1 MALQNEEEQLVSAWR
16 ALNGEAGG
24 SGWKV
29 IDLFNAKGCKVMAGR
44 KGSGNEESLL
54 VGISGTSVPADS
66 QLPHGQGFTFVHTE
80 LPGDASER
88 IWFALVRQ
96 KGGQLPLFSLMAADL
111 VALLACISGDAGGR
125 ILFALMARIHAW
137 QNFMKHN
144 RPDLLSAEEEV
155 GLIGELVVLENL
167 LTDGTAE
174 ATDAVESWI
183 GPIDGL
189 HDFKIGTGGIE
200 VKSTTAPMGFMA
212 KIGNLDQLDN
222 SLFQPLYV
230 GSVRFG
236 QSDSGKTLP
245 DFVDALKEEI
255 SDEAAVAMFSSR
267 LIAAGYIEAMRD
279 QYVRRFV
286 TRELSY
292 RLVKDDSPRLTRANV
307 PSAIH
312 EAKYTIDLEVIPVVA
327 TTFSEI
333 SSDLGVGTA
342 WS

>member
-1 MALQNEEEQLVSAWR
+1 MAPQNEEGQLVSAWR
-16 ALNGEAGG
+16 ALSGEAGG

-66 QLPHGQGFTFVHTE
+66 QLPCGQGFTFVHTE
-80 LPGDASER
+80 LPGDASGR
-88 IWFALVRQ
+88 TWFALVRQ
-96 KGGQLPLFSLMAADL
+96 PSGQLALFSLMAADL
-111 VALLACISGDAGGR
+111 VALLERMGGDSGGR
-125 ILFALMARIHAW
+125 ILSALMARIRAW

-144 RPDLLSAEEEV
+144 RSDLLSAEEEV
-155 GLIGELVVLENL
+155 GLVGELVVLGDL
-167 LTDGTAE
+167 LTDGTVE
-174 ATDAVESWI
+174 AAGTIESWV

-212 KIGNLDQLDN
+212 KVGNLGQLDN
-222 SLFQPLYV
+222 SLFQPLYI
-230 GSVRFG
+230 GSVRLG
-236 QSDSGKTLP
+236 QSDAGKTLP
-245 DFVDALKEEI
+245 DFVDALKEQI
-255 SDEAAVAMFSSR
+255 PDEAAVPILSNR
-267 LIAAGYIEAMRD
+267 LIAAGYIEAVRS

-286 TRELSY
+286 ARELSY

-307 PSAIH
+307 PSAVH
-312 EAKYTIDLEVIPVVA
+312 EAKYTIDLEAIPVVA
-327 TTFSEI
+327 TRFSEI
-333 SSDLGVGTA
+333 SSNLGVGKT

>member
-16 ALNGEAGG
+16 ALNGEASR

-29 IDLFNAKGCKVMAGR
+29 IDLFNGNDCKVMAGR

-54 VGISGTSVPADS
+54 VGISGATVPADS
-66 QLPHGQGFTFVHTE
+66 QLPRGQGFTFVHTE
-80 LPGDASER
+80 LPGDISDR
-88 IWFALVRQ
+88 TWFALVRQ
-96 KGGQLPLFSLMAADL
+96 QGGQLPLFSLMAADL
-111 VALLACISGDAGGR
+111 VALLARMGGDGGGR
-125 ILFALMARIHAW
+125 ILSALMARIHAW

-155 GLIGELVVLENL
+155 GLVGELVVLGNL
-167 LTDGTAE
+167 LADGAE
-174 ATDAVESWI
+174 AADAIESWV

-200 VKSTTAPMGFMA
+200 VKSTTAPMGFVA

-222 SLFQPLYV
+222 SLYRPLYV
-230 GSVRFG
+230 GSVRLG
-236 QSDSGKTLP
+236 QSDAGKTLP
-245 DFVDALKEEI
+245 DFVDAIKERI
-255 SDEAAVAMFSSR
+255 LDETAIAMFSSR
-267 LIAAGYIEAMRD
+267 LIAVGYIETMRD
-279 QYVRRFV
+279 QYARRFV
-286 TRELSY
+286 ARELSY
-292 RLVKDDSPRLTRANV
+292 RLIKDDSPRLTKANV

-312 EAKYTIDLEVIPVVA
+312 EAKYTMDLDVIPVVA

-333 SSDLGVGTA
+333 SADLGVHSV